1 MPNTHAV
8 LSPSGSTKWVNCA
21 GAPAMERGHEDS
33 SSEAADE
40 GTAAHFLASTC
51 LELVCDASG
60 FLGQTIE
67 VRTKADGDW
76 AEWADQPEAEEYTV
90 RRTFEVDDTMVRHVQ
105 SYLDKVR
112 EYQYLVP
119 SVLLVEQQVP
129 IAHITGEGG
138 ATGTADAVLFSAHTL
153 RVHDLKYGMKQVEA
167 TDNTQLLLYAL
178 GAYHALPPAAQATIR
193 DVVMVIHQPRLG
205 HYPEWSITVKEMLDW
220 GESLKAAAAAAV
232 YLFNRPSKVGENLI
246 PGEWCQKGYCKA
258 RATCP
263 ALASAVIEAVEA
275 LPATKELTG
284 QELGD
289 RASKLPMIRDWCDE
303 VEAKLQTEV
312 LSGHVVPG
320 FKAVTGKKGNRAWGD
335 KEFVELYAMAEGIDP
350 DVMYAPAALLSP
362 AAVENKVEKGLTKYQ
377 WDFLKAC
384 VTQSEGKPTV
394 VPDSDKRP
402 ALDLTA
408 AAAGMFEDIRPGGEF
423 HNLFE

>member
-1 MPNTHAV
+1 
-8 LSPSGSTKWVNCA
+8 
-21 GAPAMERGHEDS
+21 MERGHEDS

-51 LELVCDASG
+51 LELTCDAAG
-60 FLGQTIE
+60 FLGQAIE
-67 VRTKADGDW
+67 VRASGDGDW
-76 AEWADQPEAEEYTV
+76 AQWTDQPEAEEYTV
-90 RRTFEVDDTMVRHVQ
+90 RRTFEVDDTMARHVQ
-105 SYLDKVR
+105 SYLDKIR

-119 SVLLVEQQVP
+119 SVMLVEQQVP
-129 IAHITGEGG
+129 IAQITGEGG

-153 RVHDLKYGMKQVEA
+153 QVHDLKYGMKQVEA

-178 GAYHALPPAAQATIR
+178 GAYHALPSSTQATIR
-193 DVVMVIHQPRLG
+193 DVTMVIHQPRLG
-205 HYPEWSITVKEMLDW
+205 RYPEWSIPVKEMLER
-220 GESLKAAAAAAV
+220 GEALKAAAAAAV
-232 YLFNRPSKVGENLI
+232 YLFNRPSKVGENLT
-246 PGEWCQKGYCKA
+246 PGEWCRQGYCKA

-289 RASKLPMIRDWCDE
+289 RAARVPMILDWCVE
-303 VEAKLQTEV
+303 VQARLNTEV

-320 FKAVTGKKGNRAWGD
+320 FKAVMGKKGNRAWSD
-335 KEFVELYAMAEGIDP
+335 NESVELYVMAEGIDP

-362 AAVENKVEKGLTKYQ
+362 AVVEKQVKKGLTGQQ
-377 WDFLKAC
+377 WAALNTYVVQA
-384 VTQSEGKPTV
+384 EGKPTV
-394 VPDSDKRP
+394 VPNSDKRL
-402 ALDLTA
+402 ALDLTV